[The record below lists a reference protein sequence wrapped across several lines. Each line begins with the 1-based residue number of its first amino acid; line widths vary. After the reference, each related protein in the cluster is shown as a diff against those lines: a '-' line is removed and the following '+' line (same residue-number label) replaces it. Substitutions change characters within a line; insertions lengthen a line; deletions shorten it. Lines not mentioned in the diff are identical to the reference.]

1 MSYQTI
7 WKYNYPDKSIVA
19 EDLANGVKPYVTV
32 SAKGVSNG
40 LSDLVNDGADFGPD
54 TPGTQTYGIQEALN
68 TNLPVRL
75 LPGIYDIYDELIPD
89 TVLDIEMVTNGALPT
104 GIPSI
109 TEPTYYIQQNTAGK
123 NIIHIK
129 KPLNVLR
136 IKNIAFQFG
145 QYYNALSSTGHGIF
159 VDAKTYLDANP
170 PQTLAQTCMGGFYE
184 IENIFGQYVDTSHYL
199 LYLDNILDGT
209 IKNIFGNGGG
219 GFLHMGTYIP
229 SGASVGLN
237 SGNTMLLGYWQFNQT
252 NSTSNPANVPAVDF
266 SAVSNQT
273 GINSGINFIDGSGAL
288 FDLNFG
294 AIASGV
300 PAINF
305 QAWNNNVGSQFIIFK
320 WITGD
325 ANIGTPPGQE
335 LIINVAGTAIEYIQ
349 IGSDPVGATYPNGR
363 GGMYVPGN
371 LWFAGNSSF
380 TNVLASNG
388 IISVNSNFVVEK
400 TLYPL
405 NGIGTNGIT
414 STPSISANPPISGT
428 VYQNTNP
435 YDIEISLPVYASTSG
450 TNGTVA
456 YGISKTS
463 TITLQPAKFISGSTS
478 SSAVEYINIRVP
490 NSWYYE
496 FVGTNVTFGT
506 AIVNAL

>member
-1 MSYQTI
+1 M
-7 WKYNYPDKSIVA
+7 KPRMNYDYILQKNVR
-19 EDLANGVKPYVTV
+19 GKPYITV

-40 LSDLVNDGADFGPD
+40 LSDLINDGADFGPD
-54 TPGTQTYGIQEALN
+54 TPGTQTSGIQEALN

-75 LPGIYDIYDELIPD
+75 LPGIYNIYDELIPD
-89 TVLDIEMVTNGALPT
+89 TVLDIEMITNGALAT

-109 TEPTYYIQQNTAGK
+109 TKPTYYIQQNTAGK

-145 QYYNALSSTGHGIF
+145 QSYNALSSTGHGIF

-184 IENIFGQYVDTSHYL
+184 IENIFGQYADTSHYL
-199 LYLDNILDGT
+199 LYLDNLLDGT

-252 NSTSNPANVPAVDF
+252 GSTSTPANVPAVDF
-266 SAVSNQT
+266 SAISNQT
-273 GINSGINFIDGSGAL
+273 GINSQIAFIDGNGAI
-288 FDLNFG
+288 FNLNFS
-294 AIASGV
+294 AIASNI

-305 QAWNNNVGSQFIIFK
+305 QALNNGVGSQTITFR
-320 WITGD
+320 WVTGD
-325 ANIGTPPGQE
+325 ANLGTPSGQT
-335 LIINVAGTAIEYIQ
+335 LIFNIAGPNIQYIQ
-349 IGSDPVGATYPNGR
+349 IGPDPVGATYPNGR
-363 GGMYVPGN
+363 GFMFLSGN
-371 LWFAGNSSF
+371 LVFNGNSSY
-380 TNVLASNG
+380 TNAIDSKGGAYIDNNFQVNGVLYTLTG
-388 IISVNSNFVVEK
+388 ISTGS
-400 TLYPL
+400 
-405 NGIGTNGIT
+405 IT
-414 STPSISANPPISGT
+414 SSPSISANPPVSGT
-428 VYQNTNP
+428 VYQNPNF
-435 YDIEISLPVYASTSG
+435 YDILISLPVYASTSG
-450 TNGTVA
+450 TNGSVA
-456 YGISKTS
+456 YGTSKTS

-478 SSAVEYINIRVP
+478 SSAVEYINLIVRGG
-490 NSWYYE
+490 WYYE

-506 AIVNAL
+506 AIVSAL